1 MTEKQMTY
9 EVGHLLGEVVRLC
22 HLIILAININVMTK

>member
-22 HLIILAININVMTK
+22 HLDHFVLQ